1 MTDRDEEALAE
12 APLGYTSRRRFL
24 QGAAGTIGVL
34 GASLAAPGVFYK
46 MADAIAATP
55 ARPAVGAK
63 PPAQEQYLLQDTQVI
78 NVDGSGLQSKHGSVA
93 IHVPPLHDHV
103 ITAKLNVSASPAALQ
118 EAQQHLES
126 VLVDLE
132 TRFAPTP
139 AGVGITIAWGLPYFQ
154 QFIPSLGK
162 TSDFFEAGTR
172 FPAYLPIDL
181 ATSKA
186 KGETVYAL
194 QDARTFPSDTPPPG
208 FGPVRLEQN
217 DVAVLLRSDSL
228 ANITAATNA
237 LFGSGSNQAGSLF
250 TVTSIR
256 QGFAGGGFYGQQ
268 GLPSKLALAAGIPGA
283 ASIPRQ
289 SPLFLGFTSTLVSN
303 MGPDVI
309 ANLETLPGLTDQ
321 WPNGYFKQ
329 GTTMHLSHLYED
341 LETWYEKS
349 FPKYEQQVQAM
360 QYPGV
365 TPAPGTYA
373 LQPPGQSAT
382 QVAKGVK
389 RYHSYGHSGSLSVVD
404 STASQTKSNYGESY
418 PAGTTIPVRGDFN
431 TLDNPFQYTSDPT
444 ADHYSTKPAAG
455 LHFLMFQPTI
465 EIFNS
470 VRLAMDGHFPGTT
483 LPVSPHSTHA
493 GINSVLQT
501 THRQNYLVPPRR
513 HRSFPLAEFL
523 D

>member
-1 MTDRDEEALAE
+1 
-12 APLGYTSRRRFL
+12 
-24 QGAAGTIGVL
+24 
-34 GASLAAPGVFYK
+34 

-55 ARPAVGAK
+55 ARPAGSGK
-63 PPAQEQYLLQDTQVI
+63 PLAQEQYLLRGTQVI
-78 NVDGSGLQSKHGSVA
+78 NVDGSGLQHKHGSVA
-93 IHVPPLHDHV
+93 VHVPALHDHV
-103 ITAKLNVSASPAALQ
+103 ITAKINVPASPAALQ
-118 EAQQHLES
+118 EAQALLDY

-132 TRFAPTP
+132 THFPPTP
-139 AGVGITIAWGLPYFQ
+139 AGVGIAIAWGLPYFE

-162 TSDFFEAGTR
+162 TSDYFKAGTR

-181 ATSKA
+181 ATSKT

-208 FGPVRLEQN
+208 SGSVRLEQN

-237 LFGSGSNQAGSLF
+237 LFGTGSNQAGSLF

-256 QGFAGGGFYGQQ
+256 QGFAGGGFYGEQ

-289 SPLFLGFTSTLVSN
+289 SPLFMGFTSTLVSN

-341 LETWYEKS
+341 LETWYTKN
-349 FPKYEQQVQAM
+349 FPTYDQQVHAM
-360 QYPGV
+360 QYPGIS
-365 TPAPGTYA
+365 PKQGAYA

-382 QVAKGVK
+382 QVAKGLK

-404 STASQTKSNYGESY
+404 STASKTKSNYGESY

-444 ADHYSTKPAAG
+444 GDHYSEKPAAG

-523 D
+523 N

>member
-1 MTDRDEEALAE
+1 LTDRDGDALAE
-12 APLGYTSRRRFL
+12 APAGYTRRRFL

-46 MADAIAATP
+46 MADAIAAPPSRVP
-55 ARPAVGAK
+55 AGAK
-63 PPAQEQYLLQDTQVI
+63 PPAEEQYLLQNTQVI
-78 NVDGSGLQSKHGSVA
+78 NVDGSGLQHKHGSVA

-132 TRFAPTP
+132 SRFSPTP
-139 AGVGITIAWGLPYFQ
+139 AGLGVTIAWGLPYFEE
-154 QFIPSLGK
+154 FIPSLGA

-186 KGETVYAL
+186 KKESVYAL
-194 QDARTFPSDTPPPG
+194 QDARTFPSDTPPAG

-228 ANITAATNA
+228 ANITSATNA
-237 LFGSGSNQAGSLF
+237 LFGSASDQAGALF

-289 SPLFLGFTSTLVSN
+289 SPLFLGFASTLVSN
-303 MGPDVI
+303 MGPDII

-341 LETWYEKS
+341 LV
-349 FPKYEQQVQAM
+349 PHQA
-360 QYPGV
+360 
-365 TPAPGTYA
+365 T
-373 LQPPGQSAT
+373 
-382 QVAKGVK
+382 
-389 RYHSYGHSGSLSVVD
+389 
-404 STASQTKSNYGESY
+404 
-418 PAGTTIPVRGDFN
+418 
-431 TLDNPFQYTSDPT
+431 
-444 ADHYSTKPAAG
+444 
-455 LHFLMFQPTI
+455 
-465 EIFNS
+465 
-470 VRLAMDGHFPGTT
+470 
-483 LPVSPHSTHA
+483 
-493 GINSVLQT
+493 
-501 THRQNYLVPPRR
+501 
-513 HRSFPLAEFL
+513 
-523 D
+523 

>member
-1 MTDRDEEALAE
+1 MST
-12 APLGYTSRRRFL
+12 
-24 QGAAGTIGVL
+24 
-34 GASLAAPGVFYK
+34 
-46 MADAIAATP
+46 
-55 ARPAVGAK
+55 ARAC
-63 PPAQEQYLLQDTQVI
+63 
-78 NVDGSGLQSKHGSVA
+78 SSKHGSVA
-93 IHVPPLHDHV
+93 VHVPPLHDHV

-181 ATSKA
+181 ATSKT

-228 ANITAATNA
+228 ANITSATNA

-349 FPKYEQQVQAM
+349 FPSYEQQVQAM
-360 QYPGV
+360 QYPGI
-365 TPAPGTYA
+365 TPLRRTEPTPSSRRAKVRPRWRKA
-373 LQPPGQSAT
+373 SSAT
-382 QVAKGVK
+382 
-389 RYHSYGHSGSLSVVD
+389 
-404 STASQTKSNYGESY
+404 T
-418 PAGTTIPVRGDFN
+418 
-431 TLDNPFQYTSDPT
+431 PT
-444 ADHYSTKPAAG
+444 ATVGASRWWTA
-455 LHFLMFQPTI
+455 
-465 EIFNS
+465 
-470 VRLAMDGHFPGTT
+470 
-483 LPVSPHSTHA
+483 
-493 GINSVLQT
+493 
-501 THRQNYLVPPRR
+501 PPRR
-513 HRSFPLAEFL
+513 PRATTASPTPQAPPFQCEATSTRSTIHSSTHRIRRQTTTARSQRQGCTS
-523 D
+523 

>member
-1 MTDRDEEALAE
+1 MTDRDEDAFADV
-12 APLGYTSRRRFL
+12 PLGSTSRRRFL

-34 GASLAAPGVFYK
+34 GASLAAPGFFYE
-46 MADAIAATP
+46 MADAIAAPPIRPKAAPKTP
-55 ARPAVGAK
+55 L
-63 PPAQEQYLLQDTQVI
+63 QEQYLLRGHPGHQCRRL
-78 NVDGSGLQSKHGSVA
+78 GLAEQARVRCDPCAAPARSRHHGGA
-93 IHVPPLHDHV
+93 ERLGEPQRRYRRR
-103 ITAKLNVSASPAALQ
+103 K
-118 EAQQHLES
+118 QHLES

-139 AGVGITIAWGLPYFQ
+139 AGVGITIAWGLPYFRR
-154 QFIPSLGK
+154 FIPSLGK
-162 TSDFFEAGTR
+162 ASEFFAAGTR

-186 KGETVYAL
+186 KGESVYAL

-228 ANITAATNA
+228 ANITSATNA

-250 TVTSIR
+250 KVTSVR
-256 QGFAGGGFYGQQ
+256 QGFAGGGFYGDQ

-289 SPLFLGFTSTLVSN
+289 SPLFMGFTSTLVSN

-341 LETWYEKS
+341 LETWYKKS
-349 FPKYEQQVQAM
+349 FPSYEQQVAAM

-365 TPAPGTYA
+365 I
-373 LQPPGQSAT
+373 S
-382 QVAKGVK
+382 K
-389 RYHSYGHSGSLSVVD
+389 
-404 STASQTKSNYGESY
+404 
-418 PAGTTIPVRGDFN
+418 AGDLRT
-431 TLDNPFQYTSDPT
+431 
-444 ADHYSTKPAAG
+444 PAAG
-455 LHFLMFQPTI
+455 PKCDPSGERGQAPPLLRPQRQPLGCGQHRVADQ
-465 EIFNS
+465 EQLRRVLPGRHHHS
-470 VRLAMDGHFPGTT
+470 GARRLQHARQSIPVHIGSDRRPLQQDAGGRAA
-483 LPVSPHSTHA
+483 LPDVPANHRD
-493 GINSVLQT
+493 LQ
-501 THRQNYLVPPRR
+501 
-513 HRSFPLAEFL
+513 
-523 D
+523 